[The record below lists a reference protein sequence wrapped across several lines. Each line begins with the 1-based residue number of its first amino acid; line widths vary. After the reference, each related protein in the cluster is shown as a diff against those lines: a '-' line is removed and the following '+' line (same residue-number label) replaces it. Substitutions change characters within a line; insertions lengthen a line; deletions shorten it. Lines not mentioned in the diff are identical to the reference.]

1 MRTTLDIPEDLLREA
16 QEQLGLKSKTDVVIY
31 SLKELL
37 RRKKIEELKALAGKV
52 ELQIDPG
59 KNRRRLKG
67 KAS

>member
-16 QEQLGLKSKTDVVIY
+16 QQQLGLKSKTDVVIF

-37 RRKKIEELKALAGKV
+37 RRRKIEDLKSLAGKV
-52 ELQIDPG
+52 ELQINTP
-59 KNRRRLKG
+59 KNRRRVKG